1 MARQVV
7 GMFDSVRDAQAAVRE
22 LQSMGVNK
30 ADISFVASNARGE
43 YDETG
48 TYVGGNAG
56 GNESKAAE
64 GAGTGAA
71 GGAVLGG
78 LAGVLVGLGALAIP
92 GIGPV
97 LAAGP
102 FAAAIGTTGAAV
114 GGGIAGAAAGGIA
127 GGLVGALVG
136 AGIPEEDAQV
146 YSEGVRRGGTL
157 VMARVDDNQVD
168 QVIDVMDRYNVVDI
182 DERREQLRSSGWTGY
197 DEQAGPYD
205 VAETD
210 AGMRGTAR
218 GGVTTT
224 QGTTRSRRARL
235 YAPGT
240 TAGSGMSRAGSASGQ
255 ELNADLGHNGDVGR
269 RDPRNTY

>member
-22 LQSMGVNK
+22 LQSIGINK

-48 TYVGGNAG
+48 TYVGGSAA

-114 GGGIAGAAAGGIA
+114 GGGIPGAAAGTST
-127 GGLVGALVG
+127 
-136 AGIPEEDAQV
+136 GIPCGTPNATAA
-146 YSEGVRRGGTL
+146 RR
-157 VMARVDDNQVD
+157 
-168 QVIDVMDRYNVVDI
+168 
-182 DERREQLRSSGWTGY
+182 QLFRAAAS
-197 DEQAGPYD
+197 
-205 VAETD
+205 V
-210 AGMRGTAR
+210 
-218 GGVTTT
+218 
-224 QGTTRSRRARL
+224 RARTSPVARHAPAITRPSGL
-235 YAPGT
+235 TWLFHMPQGRSFLMAPGT
-240 TAGSGMSRAGSASGQ
+240 TELDLLHSPRYSNDSHTEYPRRSTVSPVYRNGKPVVRRGRKATGPMHNHVGSPGYRTRPGARSC
-255 ELNADLGHNGDVGR
+255 
-269 RDPRNTY
+269 